1 MMGLGSPITSG
12 PFGAAGRVGSIL
24 RRMDLLSVAAIGL
37 LMVCGLG
44 MAWINARSYGQEL
57 LDPSSIFL
65 RSIIWISLS
74 VITFTV
80 VTAINWRWIRT
91 FAWPLYGA
99 NLLLLIATLIF
110 GQDSGGNSRAIAVF
124 GIAIQSSEIAKILTL
139 VALATVLT
147 RESAEADT
155 LSNTLFG
162 SLVVAPPFVLVAI
175 QPDAGTALIIIAA
188 LFGGL
193 LLSGAATRWIAGLAA
208 FGVLVLPLAWTFLI
222 ADYQKERLIAF
233 IDPNADPAG
242 PKYQLEQALVAIRS
256 GGLFGIGF
264 DGTGGINPLPVQ
276 ESDFVFAAL
285 VRSFGLVGGL
295 LVIGL
300 ISLLVARLIWHAWES
315 PDSFGTVLGGGLAAI
330 ILFQGGVNIA
340 MNLGIAPIT
349 GIPLP
354 FVSYGGASAISLAFG
369 LGLVQSHRVHQGG
382 GA

>member
-12 PFGAAGRVGSIL
+12 PFGAAGWIGSIL
-24 RRMDLLSVAAIGL
+24 RRIDWLSVAPMGL
-37 LMVCGLG
+37 LMICGLS

-57 LDPSSIFL
+57 FDLSSIFF
-65 RSIIWISLS
+65 RSIIWLSLS
-74 VITFTV
+74 VATFSI

-155 LSNTLFG
+155 LSNTLLG
-162 SLVVAPPFVLVAI
+162 GLVVAPPFILVAI
-175 QPDAGTALIIIAA
+175 QPDAGTALIIVAA

-300 ISLLVARLIWHAWES
+300 IGLLVARLIWHAWES

>member
-1 MMGLGSPITSG
+1 MSLGSPVTRG
-12 PFGAAGRVGSIL
+12 PFGAAGWVGSIV
-24 RRMDLLSVAAIGL
+24 RRMDWLSTAAIGL

-57 LDPSSIFL
+57 FDPSSIFL
-65 RSIIWISLS
+65 RSIIWLSLA
-74 VITFTV
+74 VATFSI

-155 LSNTLFG
+155 LSNTLLG
-162 SLVVAPPFVLVAI
+162 SLVVAPPFILVAI
-175 QPDAGTALIIIAA
+175 QPDAGTALIIAAA

-193 LLSGAATRWIAGLAA
+193 LLSGAATRWIAGLAGI
-208 FGVLVLPLAWTFLI
+208 GVLLLPLIWAFLI

-242 PKYQLEQALVAIRS
+242 PKYQLEQALIAIRS

-300 ISLLVARLIWHAWES
+300 IGLLVARLIWHAWES

>member
-1 MMGLGSPITSG
+1 MGLGSPITSG
-12 PFGAAGRVGSIL
+12 PFGAAGWVGSIL
-24 RRMDLLSVAAIGL
+24 RRMDWLSVAAIGL

-57 LDPSSIFL
+57 FDPSSIFL

-74 VITFTV
+74 LITFTV

-147 RESAEADT
+147 RESAESDT
-155 LSNTLFG
+155 LSNTLLG
-162 SLVVAPPFVLVAI
+162 GLVVAPPFILVAI
-175 QPDAGTALIIIAA
+175 QPDAGTALIIVAA

-208 FGVLVLPLAWTFLI
+208 FGVLLLPLAWTFLI

-300 ISLLVARLIWHAWES
+300 IGLLVARLIWHAWES

-330 ILFQGGVNIA
+330 ILVQGGVNIA

>member
-1 MMGLGSPITSG
+1 MGLGSPITSG
-12 PFGAAGRVGSIL
+12 PFGAAGWIGSIV
-24 RRMDLLSVAAIGL
+24 RRMDWLSVAAIGL

-57 LDPSSIFL
+57 FDPSSIFL

-74 VITFTV
+74 LITFTV

-147 RESAEADT
+147 RESAESDT
-155 LSNTLFG
+155 LSNTLLG
-162 SLVVAPPFVLVAI
+162 GLVVAPPFILVAI
-175 QPDAGTALIIIAA
+175 QPDAGTALIIVAA

-208 FGVLVLPLAWTFLI
+208 FGVLLLPLAWTFLI

-300 ISLLVARLIWHAWES
+300 IGLLVARLIWHAWES

>member
-1 MMGLGSPITSG
+1 MGLGSPITRG
-12 PFGAAGRVGSIL
+12 PFGAAGWIGSIL
-24 RRMDLLSVAAIGL
+24 RRMDWLSVAAIGL
-37 LMVCGLG
+37 LMICGLS
-44 MAWINARSYGQEL
+44 MSWINARSYGQEL

-155 LSNTLFG
+155 LSNTLLG
-162 SLVVAPPFVLVAI
+162 GLVVAPPFALVAI
-175 QPDAGTALIIIAA
+175 QPDAGTALIIVAA

-208 FGVLVLPLAWTFLI
+208 FGVLILPLAWTFLI

-300 ISLLVARLIWHAWES
+300 IGLLVARLIWHAWES

-330 ILFQGGVNIA
+330 ILVQGGVNIA

>member
-1 MMGLGSPITSG
+1 MGLGSPITRG
-12 PFGAAGRVGSIL
+12 PFGAAGWIGSIL
-24 RRMDLLSVAAIGL
+24 RRMDWLSVAAIGL
-37 LMVCGLG
+37 LMICGLS
-44 MAWINARSYGQEL
+44 MSWINARSYGQEL

-155 LSNTLFG
+155 LSNTLLG
-162 SLVVAPPFVLVAI
+162 GLVVAPPFALVAI
-175 QPDAGTALIIIAA
+175 QPDAGTALIIVAA

-208 FGVLVLPLAWTFLI
+208 FGVLILPLAWTFLI
-222 ADYQKERLIAF
+222 ADYQKERLAAF

-300 ISLLVARLIWHAWES
+300 IGLLVARLIWHAWES

-330 ILFQGGVNIA
+330 ILVQGGVNIA

>member
-12 PFGAAGRVGSIL
+12 PFGAAGWIGSIL
-24 RRMDLLSVAAIGL
+24 RRMDWLSVAAIGL

-155 LSNTLFG
+155 LSNTLLG
-162 SLVVAPPFVLVAI
+162 GLVVAPPFALVAI
-175 QPDAGTALIIIAA
+175 QPDAGTALIIVAA

-208 FGVLVLPLAWTFLI
+208 FGVLILPLAWTFLI

-300 ISLLVARLIWHAWES
+300 IGLLVARLIWHAWES

>member
-1 MMGLGSPITSG
+1 MGLGSPITSG
-12 PFGAAGRVGSIL
+12 PFGAAGWTGSIL
-24 RRMDLLSVAAIGL
+24 RRMDWLSVAAIGL

-155 LSNTLFG
+155 LSNTLLG
-162 SLVVAPPFVLVAI
+162 GLVVAPPFILVAI
-175 QPDAGTALIIIAA
+175 QPDAGTALIIVAA

-300 ISLLVARLIWHAWES
+300 IGLLVARLIWHAWES

>member
-1 MMGLGSPITSG
+1 MSLGSPITSG
-12 PFGAAGRVGSIL
+12 PFGAAGWIGSIL
-24 RRMDLLSVAAIGL
+24 RRMDWLSVAAIGL

-155 LSNTLFG
+155 LSNTLLG
-162 SLVVAPPFVLVAI
+162 GLVVAPPFTLVAI
-175 QPDAGTALIIIAA
+175 QPDAGTALIIVAA

-300 ISLLVARLIWHAWES
+300 IGLLVARLIWHAWES

>member
-1 MMGLGSPITSG
+1 MGLGSPITRG
-12 PFGAAGRVGSIL
+12 PFGAAGWVGSIV
-24 RRMDLLSVAAIGL
+24 RRMDWLAVIAIGL
-37 LMVCGLG
+37 LMFCGLG
-44 MAWINARSYGQEL
+44 MSWINARSYGQEL

-65 RSIIWISLS
+65 RSIVWISLS
-74 VITFTV
+74 VVVFSV

-99 NLLLLIATLIF
+99 NILLLIATLFF
-110 GQDSGGNSRAIAVF
+110 GEDSGGNSRAIALF

-147 RESAEADT
+147 RESAEAET
-155 LSNTLFG
+155 LSNTLLG
-162 SLVVAPPFVLVAI
+162 SLVVAPPFILVAI
-175 QPDAGTALIIIAA
+175 QPDAGTAMIIVAA

-193 LLSGAATRWIAGLAA
+193 LLSGAATRWIATLAA
-208 FGVLVLPLAWTFLI
+208 FGVALLPLVWTLLI

-242 PKYQLEQALVAIRS
+242 PKYQLEQALAAIRS
-256 GGLFGIGF
+256 GGLFGAGF
-264 DGTGGINPLPVQ
+264 DGTGGISPLPVQ

-300 ISLLVARLIWHAWES
+300 VGLLVARLIWHAWES

-330 ILFQGGVNIA
+330 ILLQGGVNIA
-340 MNLGIAPIT
+340 MNLGVAPIT

>member
-1 MMGLGSPITSG
+1 MGLGSPITSG
-12 PFGAAGRVGSIL
+12 PFGAAGWVGSIL
-24 RRMDLLSVAAIGL
+24 RRLDWLSVAAIGL

-147 RESAEADT
+147 RESAESDT
-155 LSNTLFG
+155 LSNTLLG
-162 SLVVAPPFVLVAI
+162 GLVVAPPFILVAI
-175 QPDAGTALIIIAA
+175 QPDAGTALIIVAA

-208 FGVLVLPLAWTFLI
+208 FGVLILPLAWTFLI

-300 ISLLVARLIWHAWES
+300 IGLLVARLIWHAWES

-330 ILFQGGVNIA
+330 ILVQGGVNIA

>member
-1 MMGLGSPITSG
+1 MGLGSPITSG
-12 PFGAAGRVGSIL
+12 PFGAAGWVGSIL
-24 RRMDLLSVAAIGL
+24 RRMDWLSVAAIGL

-74 VITFTV
+74 LITFTV

-99 NLLLLIATLIF
+99 NFLLLIATLIF

-147 RESAEADT
+147 RESAESDT
-155 LSNTLFG
+155 LSNTLLG
-162 SLVVAPPFVLVAI
+162 GLVVAPPFILVAI
-175 QPDAGTALIIIAA
+175 QPDAGTALIIVAA

-208 FGVLVLPLAWTFLI
+208 FGVLLLPLAWTFLI

-300 ISLLVARLIWHAWES
+300 IGLLVARLIWHAWES

-330 ILFQGGVNIA
+330 ILVQGGVNIA

>member
-1 MMGLGSPITSG
+1 MSLGSPISRG
-12 PFGAAGRVGSIL
+12 PFGAAGWIGSIL
-24 RRMDLLSVAAIGL
+24 RRIDWLSVAPMGL
-37 LMVCGLG
+37 LMICGLS

-57 LDPSSIFL
+57 FDLSSIFL
-65 RSIIWISLS
+65 RSIIWLTLSL
-74 VITFTV
+74 ITFTF

-110 GQDSGGNSRAIAVF
+110 GQDSGGNSRAIAIF

-155 LSNTLFG
+155 LSNTLLG
-162 SLVVAPPFVLVAI
+162 GLVVAPPFILVAI
-175 QPDAGTALIIIAA
+175 QPDAGTALIIVAA

-208 FGVLVLPLAWTFLI
+208 FGVLLLPLAWTFLI

-300 ISLLVARLIWHAWES
+300 IGLLVARLIWHAWES

>member
-12 PFGAAGRVGSIL
+12 PFGAAGWIGSIL
-24 RRMDLLSVAAIGL
+24 RRMDWLSVAAIGL

-110 GQDSGGNSRAIAVF
+110 GQDSGGNSRAIAIF

-155 LSNTLFG
+155 LSNTLLG
-162 SLVVAPPFVLVAI
+162 GLVVAPPFILVAI
-175 QPDAGTALIIIAA
+175 QPDAGTALIIVAA

-300 ISLLVARLIWHAWES
+300 IGLLVARLIWHAWES

>member
-1 MMGLGSPITSG
+1 MGLGSPITSG
-12 PFGAAGRVGSIL
+12 PFGAAGWIGSIV
-24 RRMDLLSVAAIGL
+24 RRMDWLSVAAIGL

-57 LDPSSIFL
+57 FDPSSIFL

-74 VITFTV
+74 LITFTV

-147 RESAEADT
+147 RESAESDT
-155 LSNTLFG
+155 LSNTLLG
-162 SLVVAPPFVLVAI
+162 GLVVAPPFILVAI
-175 QPDAGTALIIIAA
+175 QPDAGTALIIVAA

-208 FGVLVLPLAWTFLI
+208 FGVLLLPLAWTFLI

-300 ISLLVARLIWHAWES
+300 IGLLVARLIWHAWES

-330 ILFQGGVNIA
+330 ILVQGGVNIA

>member
-1 MMGLGSPITSG
+1 MGLGSPITRG
-12 PFGAAGRVGSIL
+12 PFGAAGWAGSIL
-24 RRMDLLSVAAIGL
+24 RRIDWLSVAPMGL
-37 LMVCGLG
+37 LMICGLS

-57 LDPSSIFL
+57 LDLSSIFL
-65 RSIIWISLS
+65 RSIIWLTLSL
-74 VITFTV
+74 ITFTF

-110 GQDSGGNSRAIAVF
+110 GQDSGGNSRAIAIF

-147 RESAEADT
+147 RESAESDT
-155 LSNTLFG
+155 LSNTLLG
-162 SLVVAPPFVLVAI
+162 GLVVAPPFILVAI
-175 QPDAGTALIIIAA
+175 QPDAGTALIIVAA

-300 ISLLVARLIWHAWES
+300 IGLLVARLIWHAWES

-382 GA
+382 GT

>member
-1 MMGLGSPITSG
+1 
-12 PFGAAGRVGSIL
+12 
-24 RRMDLLSVAAIGL
+24 MDWLSVAAIGL

-155 LSNTLFG
+155 LSNTLLG
-162 SLVVAPPFVLVAI
+162 GLVVAPPFILVAI
-175 QPDAGTALIIIAA
+175 QPDAGTALIIVAA

-208 FGVLVLPLAWTFLI
+208 FGVLILPLAWTFLI

-285 VRSFGLVGGL
+285 VRSFGLGGGL

-300 ISLLVARLIWHAWES
+300 IGLLVARLIWHAWES

-330 ILFQGGVNIA
+330 ILVQGGVNIA

>member
-1 MMGLGSPITSG
+1 MSLASPITSG
-12 PFGAAGRVGSIL
+12 PFGAAGWIGNIL
-24 RRMDLLSVAAIGL
+24 RRIDWLSVAPMGL
-37 LMVCGLG
+37 LMICGLS

-57 LDPSSIFL
+57 FDLSSIFL
-65 RSIIWISLS
+65 RSIIWLSLS
-74 VITFTV
+74 VATFSI

-110 GQDSGGNSRAIAVF
+110 GQDSGGNSRAIAIF
-124 GIAIQSSEIAKILTL
+124 GITIQSSEIAKILTL

-147 RESAEADT
+147 RESAESDT
-155 LSNTLFG
+155 LSNTLLG
-162 SLVVAPPFVLVAI
+162 GLVVAPPFILVAI
-175 QPDAGTALIIIAA
+175 QPDAGTALIIVAA

-208 FGVLVLPLAWTFLI
+208 FGVLILPLAWTFLI

-233 IDPNADPAG
+233 IDPNADLAG

-300 ISLLVARLIWHAWES
+300 IGLLVARLIWHAWES

>member
-1 MMGLGSPITSG
+1 MGLGSPITRG
-12 PFGAAGRVGSIL
+12 PFGAAGWVGSIV
-24 RRMDLLSVAAIGL
+24 RRMDWLAVIAIGL
-37 LMVCGLG
+37 LMFCGLG
-44 MAWINARSYGQEL
+44 MSWINARSYGQEL

-65 RSIIWISLS
+65 RSIVWISLS
-74 VITFTV
+74 VAVFSV

-91 FAWPLYGA
+91 FAWPLYAA
-99 NLLLLIATLIF
+99 NILLLIATLFF
-110 GQDSGGNSRAIAVF
+110 GEDSGGNSRAIALF

-147 RESAEADT
+147 RESAEAET
-155 LSNTLFG
+155 LSNTLLG
-162 SLVVAPPFVLVAI
+162 SLVVAPPFILVAI
-175 QPDAGTALIIIAA
+175 QPDAGTAMIIVAA

-193 LLSGAATRWIAGLAA
+193 LLSGAATRWIAALAA
-208 FGVLVLPLAWTFLI
+208 FGVALLPLVWTLLI

-242 PKYQLEQALVAIRS
+242 PKYQLEQALAAIRS
-256 GGLFGIGF
+256 GGLFGAGF
-264 DGTGGINPLPVQ
+264 DGTGGISPLPVQ

-300 ISLLVARLIWHAWES
+300 VGLLVARLIWHAWES

-330 ILFQGGVNIA
+330 ILLQGGVNIA
-340 MNLGIAPIT
+340 MNLGVAPIT

>member
-1 MMGLGSPITSG
+1 MGLGSPITSG
-12 PFGAAGRVGSIL
+12 PFGAAGWIGSIV
-24 RRMDLLSVAAIGL
+24 RRMDWLSVAAIGL

-74 VITFTV
+74 LITFTV

-147 RESAEADT
+147 RESAESDT
-155 LSNTLFG
+155 LSNTLLG
-162 SLVVAPPFVLVAI
+162 GLVVAPPFILVAI
-175 QPDAGTALIIIAA
+175 QPDAGTALIIVAA

-208 FGVLVLPLAWTFLI
+208 FGVLLLPLAWTFLI

-300 ISLLVARLIWHAWES
+300 IGLLVARLIWHAWES

>member
-1 MMGLGSPITSG
+1 MGLGSPITRG
-12 PFGAAGRVGSIL
+12 PFGAAGWIGSTL
-24 RRMDLLSVAAIGL
+24 RRMDWLSVAAIGL
-37 LMVCGLG
+37 LMICGLS
-44 MAWINARSYGQEL
+44 MSWINARSYGQEL

-155 LSNTLFG
+155 LSNTLLG
-162 SLVVAPPFVLVAI
+162 GLVVAPPFALVAI
-175 QPDAGTALIIIAA
+175 QPDAGTALIIVAA

-208 FGVLVLPLAWTFLI
+208 FGVLILPLAWTFLI

-233 IDPNADPAG
+233 VDPNADPAG

-300 ISLLVARLIWHAWES
+300 IGLLVARLIWHAWES

-330 ILFQGGVNIA
+330 ILVQGGVNIA

>member
-1 MMGLGSPITSG
+1 MGLGSPITRG
-12 PFGAAGRVGSIL
+12 PFGAAGWIGSIL
-24 RRMDLLSVAAIGL
+24 RRMDWLSVAAIGL
-37 LMVCGLG
+37 LMICGLS
-44 MAWINARSYGQEL
+44 MSWINARSYGQKL

-65 RSIIWISLS
+65 RSIISISLS

-155 LSNTLFG
+155 LSNTLLG
-162 SLVVAPPFVLVAI
+162 GLVVAPPFALVAI
-175 QPDAGTALIIIAA
+175 QPDAGTALIIVAA

-208 FGVLVLPLAWTFLI
+208 FGVLILPLAWTFLI

-300 ISLLVARLIWHAWES
+300 IGLLVARLIWHAWES

-330 ILFQGGVNIA
+330 ILVQGGVNIA

>member
-1 MMGLGSPITSG
+1 MGLGSPITRG
-12 PFGAAGRVGSIL
+12 PFGAAGWVGSIV
-24 RRMDLLSVAAIGL
+24 RRMDWLSTAAIGL
-37 LMVCGLG
+37 LMICGLG

-57 LDPSSIFL
+57 FDPSSIFL
-65 RSIIWISLS
+65 RSIIWLSLS
-74 VITFTV
+74 AATFSI

-155 LSNTLFG
+155 LSNTLLG
-162 SLVVAPPFVLVAI
+162 SLVVAPPFILVAI
-175 QPDAGTALIIIAA
+175 QPDAGTALIIAAA

-193 LLSGAATRWIAGLAA
+193 LLSGAATRWIAGLAGL
-208 FGVLVLPLAWTFLI
+208 GVLLLPLIWAFLI

-242 PKYQLEQALVAIRS
+242 PKYQLEQALTAIRS

-300 ISLLVARLIWHAWES
+300 IGLLVARLIWHAWES

-340 MNLGIAPIT
+340 MNLGAAPIT

>member
-12 PFGAAGRVGSIL
+12 PFGAAGWVGSIL
-24 RRMDLLSVAAIGL
+24 RRMDWLSVAAIGL

-155 LSNTLFG
+155 LSNTLLG
-162 SLVVAPPFVLVAI
+162 GLVVAPPFVLVAI
-175 QPDAGTALIIIAA
+175 QPDAGTALIIVAA

-208 FGVLVLPLAWTFLI
+208 FGVLVLPLAWTLLI

-300 ISLLVARLIWHAWES
+300 IGLLVARLIWHAWES

>member
-1 MMGLGSPITSG
+1 MGLGSPITSG
-12 PFGAAGRVGSIL
+12 PFGAAGWIGSIL
-24 RRMDLLSVAAIGL
+24 RRMDWLSVAAIGL

-110 GQDSGGNSRAIAVF
+110 GQDSGGNSRAISVF

-155 LSNTLFG
+155 LSNTLLG
-162 SLVVAPPFVLVAI
+162 GLVVAPPFILVAI
-175 QPDAGTALIIIAA
+175 QPDAGTALIIVAA

-300 ISLLVARLIWHAWES
+300 IGLLVARLIWHAWES

>member
-1 MMGLGSPITSG
+1 MGLGSPITRG
-12 PFGAAGRVGSIL
+12 PFGAAGWVGSIV
-24 RRMDLLSVAAIGL
+24 RRMDWLAVIAIGL
-37 LMVCGLG
+37 LMFCGLG
-44 MAWINARSYGQEL
+44 MSWINARSYGQEL

-65 RSIIWISLS
+65 RSIVWISLS
-74 VITFTV
+74 VVVFSV

-99 NLLLLIATLIF
+99 NILLLIATLFF
-110 GQDSGGNSRAIAVF
+110 GEDSGGNSRAIALF

-147 RESAEADT
+147 RESAEAET
-155 LSNTLFG
+155 LSNTLLG
-162 SLVVAPPFVLVAI
+162 SLVVAPPFILVAI
-175 QPDAGTALIIIAA
+175 QPDAGTAMIIVAA

-193 LLSGAATRWIAGLAA
+193 LLSGAATRWIATLAA
-208 FGVLVLPLAWTFLI
+208 FGVALLPLVWTLLI

-242 PKYQLEQALVAIRS
+242 PKYQLEQALAAIRS
-256 GGLFGIGF
+256 GGLFGAGF
-264 DGTGGINPLPVQ
+264 DGTGGISPLPVQ

-285 VRSFGLVGGL
+285 VRSFGLIGGL

-300 ISLLVARLIWHAWES
+300 VGLLVARLIWHAWES

-330 ILFQGGVNIA
+330 ILLQGGVNIA
-340 MNLGIAPIT
+340 MNLGVAPIT